1 MSNHLLNTTLQLI
14 AAGFL
19 GAHSGL
25 TINITSQNVMNKGI
39 NLVSLAQ
46 QLQSDAA
53 IAKDFV
59 GHTSKMRMTP
69 AGDLTLDQGSSAL
82 SLHLTGIA
90 HRQVAD
96 RMSIPYKYYDRMR
109 ADAPD
114 LLATNVNRWFDQ
126 TPANRMVRTHGDTAR
141 AFLSDSYRPLDNVE
155 VASAILPKLIE
166 SGLEVVSSQIT
177 DRRLYIQAR
186 NPRMEGEV
194 KKGDV
199 IQSGLVISNSEVGHG
214 SLAISELD
222 FRLICL
228 NGMVGQDVVRQVHA
242 GGGRKGNVTFAAEVF
257 KTETR
262 QAADRA
268 FWMEA
273 RDAVDDILSRGR
285 FDRRLDIMKRA
296 AGVEITK
303 PQKAIDKVVEII
315 PALTQVDG
323 ESILDHLAR
332 GGDMSQWGIAN
343 AVTAM
348 AHDESDYDR
357 SVEFERLGNTVV
369 QLPARTF
376 ADL

>member
-1 MSNHLLNTTLQLI
+1 
-14 AAGFL
+14 
-19 GAHSGL
+19 
-25 TINITSQNVMNKGI
+25 MNKGI

-96 RMSIPYKYYDRMR
+96 RMGIPYKYYDRMR
-109 ADAPD
+109 SDASD

-126 TPANRMVRTHGDTAR
+126 TPANRMVRTHGNTAR

-186 NPRMEGEV
+186 NPKMEGEV
-194 KKGDV
+194 KQGDV

-222 FRLICL
+222 FRLICT
-228 NGMVGQDVVRQVHA
+228 NGMIGQDVVRQVHA
-242 GGGRKGNVTFAAEVF
+242 GGGRKGNVSFAAEVF

-273 RDAVDDILSRGR
+273 RDAVDDILSRDR
-285 FDRRLDIMKRA
+285 FDRRLDAMKRV
-296 AGVEITK
+296 AGIEITK
-303 PQKAIDKVVEII
+303 PQKAVEKVVELI
-315 PALTQVDG
+315 PSLTQGDG
-323 ESILDHLAR
+323 ESILDHLAK
-332 GGDMSQWGIAN
+332 GGDMSQWGLAN

-357 SVEFERLGNTVV
+357 SVDFERLGTTVV
-369 QLPARTF
+369 QLPSRVF
-376 ADL
+376 AEL